1 MYIRDRGAR
10 HGARGTMGGKTT
22 RRHGMAIAPVPT
34 IREPPRIRKVYLPLV
49 IVSIPT
55 FRRPLLRLLIA
66 SVSRLFT
73 FESIKRT

>member
-1 MYIRDRGAR
+1 
-10 HGARGTMGGKTT
+10 MGGKTT
-22 RRHGMAIAPVPT
+22 RRRGMAIVPS
-34 IREPPRIRKVYLPLV
+34 IRVPPRIREVYLPLV